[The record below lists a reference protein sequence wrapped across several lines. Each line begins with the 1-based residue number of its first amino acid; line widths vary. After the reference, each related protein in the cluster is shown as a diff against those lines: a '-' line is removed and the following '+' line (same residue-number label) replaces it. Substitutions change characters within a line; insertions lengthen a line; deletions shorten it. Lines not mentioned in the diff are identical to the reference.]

1 MSGYAD
7 LRMKCCWY
15 STVGASLL
23 NHIKCEINM
32 ATATE
37 EALKTKKLIIER
49 WNSNLNEQ
57 IERAKL

>member
-1 MSGYAD
+1 
-7 LRMKCCWY
+7 
-15 STVGASLL
+15 
-23 NHIKCEINM
+23 M

>member
-37 EALKTKKLIIER
+37 EALKTKNLIIER
-49 WNSNLNEQ
+49 WNSNLNE
-57 IERAKL
+57 